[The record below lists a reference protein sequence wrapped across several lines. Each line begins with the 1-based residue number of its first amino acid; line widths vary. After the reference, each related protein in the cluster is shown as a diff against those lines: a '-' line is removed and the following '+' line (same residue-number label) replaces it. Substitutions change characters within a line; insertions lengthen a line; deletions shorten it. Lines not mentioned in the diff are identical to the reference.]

1 VIKQSIWRT
10 KEIRGSVINK
20 AMELMLLIRLN
31 EENLI

>member
-10 KEIRGSVINK
+10 KERRGSVINK
-20 AMELMLLIRLN
+20 EMELMLLIRLN